1 MDRGFLYA
9 IAHVRG
15 GGEKGDPWHDA
26 GRLANKLNT
35 FADYIAV
42 VEHLIRLSMAQP
54 GRIVAWRI
62 RRR

>member
-1 MDRGFLYA
+1 
-9 IAHVRG
+9 
-15 GGEKGDPWHDA
+15 
-26 GRLANKLNT
+26 LANKLNT